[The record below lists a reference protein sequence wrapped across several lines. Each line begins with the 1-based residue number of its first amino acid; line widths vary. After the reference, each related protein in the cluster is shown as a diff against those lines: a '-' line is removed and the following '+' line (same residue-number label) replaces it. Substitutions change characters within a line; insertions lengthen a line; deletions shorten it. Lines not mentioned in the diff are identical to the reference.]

1 MWVQVLRN
9 PRQSLLPELLTSDL
23 RKMLTWKPLRM
34 ARLSLTAMSMRRTQ
48 EQAASAADR
57 YVQSLGG

>member
-34 ARLSLTAMSMRRTQ
+34 ARLSLTVMSVRRTQ
-48 EQAASAADR
+48 E
-57 YVQSLGG
+57 